1 MLTIGCHLSTTKGY
15 RAMGETALSIGANT
29 FAFFTRNPRGGKA
42 KELDMDDV
50 AALRELMSQNDFGPL
65 VAHAPYTYNPCS
77 AKERAREFAL
87 EAMAEDLRR
96 MEALPGNYYN
106 FHPGAHVGQG
116 SDAGIQM
123 IVDALCQVMFEGQQ
137 TTVLLE
143 TMSGKGT
150 EVGGSFEE
158 LALIIEGVAGK
169 RPELSAKLGVCLDTC
184 HVNDAGYDIVHDLDG
199 VLDEFDRVVGIE
211 RLRAV
216 HINDSKNPC
225 GAHKDR
231 HECIGKGYL
240 GGEEFGGGM
249 QVIQNI
255 VSNGHLRSLPFI
267 LETPNE
273 LAGYAA
279 EIRLLRSLQQ

>member
-29 FAFFTRNPRGGKA
+29 FAFFTRNPRGCKA
-42 KELDMDDV
+42 KDLDMDDV
-50 AALRELMSQNDFGPL
+50 AALRELMAQNDFGPL

-96 MEALPGNYYN
+96 LETLPGNYYN

-116 SDAGIQM
+116 ADTGIQM
-123 IVDALCQVMFEGQQ
+123 IVDPLCQVMCEGQQ

-143 TMSGKGT
+143 TMAGKGT
-150 EVGGSFEE
+150 EGGRSFEE
-158 LALIIEGVAGK
+158 LACIIEGVAAK
-169 RPELSAKLGVCLDTC
+169 CPELSDKLGVCLDTC
-184 HVNDAGYDIVHDLDG
+184 HVSDAGYDIIHDLDG
-199 VLDEFDRVVGIE
+199 VLDEFDR
-211 RLRAV
+211 LHAV

-240 GGEEFGGGM
+240 GSEEFGGGM
-249 QVIQNI
+249 QVMQNI
-255 VSNGHLRSLPFI
+255 VSNSCLRALPFI

-273 LAGYAA
+273 LTGYAA
-279 EIRLLRSLQQ
+279 EITLLRSLQQ

>member
-123 IVDALCQVMFEGQQ
+123 IVDTLC
-137 TTVLLE
+137 
-143 TMSGKGT
+143 
-150 EVGGSFEE
+150 
-158 LALIIEGVAGK
+158 
-169 RPELSAKLGVCLDTC
+169 
-184 HVNDAGYDIVHDLDG
+184 
-199 VLDEFDRVVGIE
+199 
-211 RLRAV
+211 
-216 HINDSKNPC
+216 
-225 GAHKDR
+225 
-231 HECIGKGYL
+231 
-240 GGEEFGGGM
+240 
-249 QVIQNI
+249 
-255 VSNGHLRSLPFI
+255 
-267 LETPNE
+267 
-273 LAGYAA
+273 
-279 EIRLLRSLQQ
+279 